1 MRYIS
6 TRGNMSPKTFSE
18 VVLSG
23 LSSDGGLAIP
33 ESYPKIIESE
43 LEEWRNLNYPDLA
56 FKIISKFVDD
66 IPETDLRGIID
77 RTYTSEA
84 FHNDEITPLKTLE
97 PGIHILGLSNGP
109 TLAFKDIAM
118 QFLGNL
124 FEYVLARSGKEL
136 NILGATSG
144 DTGSSAEYAMKGKN
158 GIRIF
163 ML

>member
-77 RTYTSEA
+77 LTYTSEA

-124 FEYVLARSGKEL
+124 FEYVLAR
-136 NILGATSG
+136 
-144 DTGSSAEYAMKGKN
+144 
-158 GIRIF
+158 
-163 ML
+163 